1 MPYLNIQ
8 TNQALS
14 PEAQEKLLSESSQL
28 VASALGKSEDYM
40 MVSIQDDTPMLFG
53 GKPAPTA
60 FLEVNSLGIPAGK
73 TKEICKQL
81 CALLNSV
88 ADIPPERVYVK
99 FNDVQRSMWGWKGN
113 MFG

>member
-8 TNQALS
+8 TNQSLN
-14 PEAQEKLLSESSQL
+14 PEAQDKLLSEGSKL

-40 MVSIQDDTPMLFG
+40 MVSLQDGAPMLFG
-53 GKPAPTA
+53 GKPDPTA
-60 FLEVNSLGIPAGK
+60 LLELNSLGIPEGA

-81 CALLNSV
+81 CALVDSV
-88 ADIPPERVYVK
+88 AEIPPERVYVK
-99 FNDVQRSMWGWKGN
+99 FNDIQRSMWGWKGD